1 MQRTAE
7 ALSLKVAPDAIDAL
21 VEAIGADSARLE
33 SELRK
38 LSLRDS
44 SISAARVQELV
55 GGTLHQCPSRG
66 GCPAG
71 GQSR

>member
-55 GGTLHQCPSRG
+55 GGTLHQCPSRR